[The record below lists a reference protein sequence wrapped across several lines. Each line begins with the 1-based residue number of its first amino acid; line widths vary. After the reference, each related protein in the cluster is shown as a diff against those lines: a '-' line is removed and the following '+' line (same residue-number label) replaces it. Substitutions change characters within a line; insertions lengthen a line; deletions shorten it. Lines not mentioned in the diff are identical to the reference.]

1 MQKVISFQNPLF
13 ASGVFGPL
21 LPAFRNRGTEGPFK
35 VSCTAQRFLICY
47 LAFSFFLVTV
57 AAAQPPVG
65 VKLGLGLT
73 APAVSLMP
81 NSYSTSSAETNTGL
95 LFGLFTQVSLPSN
108 WILQPALQMAFK
120 GFNERVGSNSTTNSF
135 TYSHTITYLELPLN
149 LVHATKPKGS
159 GFQIGAGPVVG
170 LLLNRGAQL
179 YPLKLADFG
188 VDALV
193 GYQAPIGFSVS
204 FSYTHGLVDIS
215 KNKAFLPEMKNRFAA
230 LSVGY
235 LF

>member
-1 MQKVISFQNPLF
+1 MQKVIFFPNPLL
-13 ASGVFGPL
+13 VFRFFRPL
-21 LPAFRNRGTEGPFK
+21 LPAFRNRGARRRFK
-35 VSCTAQRFLICY
+35 RSCTAQRFLFCS
-47 LAFSFFLVTV
+47 LACGFLFAMTTM
-57 AAAQPPVG
+57 AQPPVG

-73 APAVSLMP
+73 TPTVSLMP
-81 NSYSTSSAETNTGL
+81 NPYSTTSAETNTGL

-120 GFNERVGSNSTTNSF
+120 GFNERVESNSTTNSF

-149 LVHATKPKGS
+149 LIHATKPKGR

-188 VDALV
+188 VDALI
-193 GYQAPIGFSVS
+193 GYQTPIGFSIS
-204 FSYTHGLVDIS
+204 LSYTHGLVDVS
-215 KNKAFLPEMKNRFAA
+215 ENKTFLPEMKNRFAA

>member
-1 MQKVISFQNPLF
+1 M
-13 ASGVFGPL
+13 
-21 LPAFRNRGTEGPFK
+21 T
-35 VSCTAQRFLICY
+35 TM
-47 LAFSFFLVTV
+47 
-57 AAAQPPVG
+57 AQPPVG

-73 APAVSLMP
+73 TPTVTLMP
-81 NSYSTSSAETNTGL
+81 NTYSTSSAETNTGL
-95 LFGLFTQVSLPSN
+95 LFGLFTQVSLSSN

-120 GFNERVGSNSTTNSF
+120 GFNERVESNSTTNSF
-135 TYSHTITYLELPLN
+135 TYSHTTTYLELPLN
-149 LVHATKPKGS
+149 FVHATKPKGR

-179 YPLKLADFG
+179 YPLKLGDFG

-193 GYQAPIGFSVS
+193 GYQTPIGFSVTL
-204 FSYTHGLVDIS
+204 SYTHGLVDVS
-215 KNKAFLPEMKNRFAA
+215 KNKAYLPEMKNRFAA